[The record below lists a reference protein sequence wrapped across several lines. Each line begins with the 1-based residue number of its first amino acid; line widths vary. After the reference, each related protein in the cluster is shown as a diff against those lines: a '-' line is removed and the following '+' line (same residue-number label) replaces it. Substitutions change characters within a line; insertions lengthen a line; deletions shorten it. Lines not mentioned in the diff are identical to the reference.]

1 MLKINYH
8 SKGETPETDILLPVH
23 SKVDMH
29 AFSNILKQSYA
40 ISYPIDK
47 LDFEGISNDVQL
59 HYLNNG
65 RRLTLLG
72 VGEHPSFSDLLRIFK
87 SFASRNHK
95 KWTDNLTLDLT
106 FYLQLNES
114 IEESLW
120 VDAAVSG
127 FILGAY
133 AVGKWKSAPEENGL
147 QKAELFIRSASE
159 VAPVGN
165 RAQVLAEAQLGVMD
179 MVNTP
184 GNEKHPSDLAAR
196 ALTLASEKNVEVH
209 VFDRQEL
216 EKMNM
221 HAILAVGKG
230 SDWPPYLIV
239 LSYIPEHSDE
249 YTPHIGLVG
258 KGVTFDTGGISL
270 KNATN
275 LHYMKSDMG
284 GAAAVIGTVEAAA
297 RLNLSVKITAVV
309 PAADNAIGARAYRP
323 GDVIGSHSGQTI
335 EVTDTDAEGRLIMA
349 DALHYLKVK
358 YQPDVLIDLATLTGS
373 VVRTFGTH
381 CAAFFSNNAQLAAQ
395 LSAAGEKTGER
406 LWQLPLWDLYKED
419 ILSDVA
425 DLRNFSGK
433 PTAGAISAAKFLESF
448 IDNHP
453 QWAHLDIAGVAY
465 ANGDAGNQK
474 SATGFGV
481 RLLIEFIRRYLNK

>member
-1 MLKINYH
+1 
-8 SKGETPETDILLPVH
+8 
-23 SKVDMH
+23 
-29 AFSNILKQSYA
+29 
-40 ISYPIDK
+40 
-47 LDFEGISNDVQL
+47 
-59 HYLNNG
+59 
-65 RRLTLLG
+65 
-72 VGEHPSFSDLLRIFK
+72 
-87 SFASRNHK
+87 
-95 KWTDNLTLDLT
+95 
-106 FYLQLNES
+106 
-114 IEESLW
+114 
-120 VDAAVSG
+120 
-127 FILGAY
+127 
-133 AVGKWKSAPEENGL
+133 
-147 QKAELFIRSASE
+147 
-159 VAPVGN
+159 
-165 RAQVLAEAQLGVMD
+165 
-179 MVNTP
+179 
-184 GNEKHPSDLAAR
+184 
-196 ALTLASEKNVEVH
+196 
-209 VFDRQEL
+209 
-216 EKMNM
+216 
-221 HAILAVGKG
+221 
-230 SDWPPYLIV
+230 
-239 LSYIPEHSDE
+239 
-249 YTPHIGLVG
+249 
-258 KGVTFDTGGISL
+258 
-270 KNATN
+270 
-275 LHYMKSDMG
+275 MKSDMG

-309 PAADNAIGARAYRP
+309 PAADNAIGARAYMP